1 MKDRIKRVIRVDLPE
16 TNSSSSHSV
25 AICMTN
31 KLSLHKG
38 DPGFD
43 LDIRDGILYLP
54 EHPSFGWEYFKS
66 NSIEEKLL
74 YVCGIYCSDIETAK
88 GQKRIYKLKRF
99 LKDTLGVKDVKFAWI
114 DKYFKEE
121 MQKEDPDDRYYEY
134 PSIDHE
140 SHDIFDEI
148 TENTDTLKNFIF
160 NEGSWLYGGNDNSD
174 SPADFKKETQ
184 ILKSDVPDAIVSV
197 HFPEPI
203 GRVDFEV
210 DEFPSNICLLSTMTN
225 SEDIDILKYITYNS
239 DKKSVQFECDYC
251 YRKEK
256 NILTIY
262 SSGFVFKDSKCH
274 VVYISE
280 EFNHLLLDDKSFLA
294 TTESNYR
301 LRVQKAI
308 EKGLVKEGIDY
319 VLFPISVKYNKLNIT
334 LQ

>member
-1 MKDRIKRVIRVDLPE
+1 MKDRIKRVIRIDLPE

-74 YVCGIYCSDIETAK
+74 YVCGIFCSDIETAS

-121 MQKEDPDDRYYEY
+121 MQKDPDDRYYEY

-174 SPADFKKETQ
+174 SPVDFKKETQ

-210 DEFPSNICLLSTMTN
+210 DEFPSNISLLASMTN
-225 SEDIDILKYITYNS
+225 SEDIDILKYISYDS
-239 DKKSVQFECDYC
+239 DKKSVQFEHDYC
-251 YRKEK
+251 FSRRK

-262 SSGFVFKDSKCH
+262 SNGLVFKDSKCY

-280 EFNHLLLDDKSFLA
+280 KFNDLLLDDKNF
-294 TTESNYR
+294 TDCYR
-301 LRVQKAI
+301 VRIQKAI
-308 EKGLVKEGIDY
+308 DKGLVEEGIDY

-334 LQ
+334 L